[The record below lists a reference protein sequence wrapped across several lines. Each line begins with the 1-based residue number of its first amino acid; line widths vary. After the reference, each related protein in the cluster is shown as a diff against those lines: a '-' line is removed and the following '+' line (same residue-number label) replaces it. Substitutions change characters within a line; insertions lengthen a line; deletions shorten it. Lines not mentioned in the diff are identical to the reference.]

1 MATVFHQLRQ
11 VGVITANE
19 ARIPLGFPAI
29 DGGDELQ
36 ETPVGGAP
44 NANGVGPVE
53 TPEEPAT

>member
-19 ARIPLGFPAI
+19 ARIPLGWPAI

-44 NANGVGPVE
+44 NAGA
-53 TPEEPAT
+53 TPSADPAPATGE